1 MPRRL
6 LERCG
11 PDSIREF
18 RSAGRQRFDD
28 GLALAAVGRRTG
40 AIYLWGYAAEMILKS
55 AYFSVVGLDESAEI
69 TWKGHLRTA
78 IQSGRAIG
86 IAWPPS
92 GEGHNIRAWAEL
104 LIAERASSPA
114 TAYAAPFDIEV
125 QKRGQRLERLWRE
138 TLRYRKNYAY
148 LHEVRQ
154 VREAAEWLLVHS
166 HSL

>member
-69 TWKGHLRTA
+69 TW
-78 IQSGRAIG
+78 
-86 IAWPPS
+86 
-92 GEGHNIRAWAEL
+92 
-104 LIAERASSPA
+104 
-114 TAYAAPFDIEV
+114 
-125 QKRGQRLERLWRE
+125 
-138 TLRYRKNYAY
+138 
-148 LHEVRQ
+148 
-154 VREAAEWLLVHS
+154 
-166 HSL
+166 